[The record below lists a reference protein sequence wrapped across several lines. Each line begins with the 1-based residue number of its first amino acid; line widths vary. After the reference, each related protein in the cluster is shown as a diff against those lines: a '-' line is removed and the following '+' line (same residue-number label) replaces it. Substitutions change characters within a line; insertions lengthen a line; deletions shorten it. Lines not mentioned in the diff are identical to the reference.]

1 MSRLNALA
9 SRPEPEFPVLS
20 RLLWQALALGALVSL
35 ALLALPLAPGGA
47 SAFGFLPFWLLA
59 APAAALLTLHRRGV
73 RSHFLS
79 ILRKIANDSA
89 RKCSLTPVSRPR
101 GQITFP
107 QAVTANPVAP
117 RGKCALTPFP
127 QSSRGRRASSAQ
139 AA

>member
-1 MSRLNALA
+1 MSRLKALA
-9 SRPEPEFPVLS
+9 IRPEPEFPVLS

-47 SAFGFLPFWLLA
+47 SAFGFLPFWLPA

-79 ILRKIANDSA
+79 LFHKITKDSG
-89 RKCSLTPVSRPR
+89 RKCALTPVSRRR
-101 GQITFP
+101 GQTTFP

-117 RGKCALTPFP
+117 PGKCALTPFP
-127 QSSRGRRASSAQ
+127 RSSRARRASSAQ